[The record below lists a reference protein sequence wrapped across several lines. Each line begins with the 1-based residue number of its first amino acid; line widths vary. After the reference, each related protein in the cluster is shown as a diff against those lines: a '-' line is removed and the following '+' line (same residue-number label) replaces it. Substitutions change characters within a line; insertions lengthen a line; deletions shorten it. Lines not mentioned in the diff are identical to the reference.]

1 MRRTRIFMFLTA
13 VLVLSFVGCATNF
26 SAPGVRAEI
35 ARQTGAE
42 PREVF
47 EVYVGPV
54 TMALVRHA
62 VGTPTATQGSMPGSR
77 VTSFELGVYELA
89 AKGTAAVGPLDLTR
103 MPVRGWEPSLRYR
116 TGNRSGMLLV
126 RTSGDS
132 VADLVVLASDED
144 GVTYGRLRGELSKN
158 LPAALGKVMQD
169 GGTDAIRGEL
179 ESLSKEK

>member
-1 MRRTRIFMFLTA
+1 MRRVRMPVFLGA
-13 VLVLSFVGCATNF
+13 IAILCFAGCATNF

-47 EVYVGPV
+47 EVYVGSV

-62 VGTPTATQGSMPGSR
+62 VDTPTGTGRSMPGSR
-77 VTSFELGVYELA
+77 VTSFEIGVYELA
-89 AKGTAAVGPLDLTR
+89 TKGTPAVSALDLTR

-116 TGNRSGMLLV
+116 TGNRSGMVLV

-158 LPAALGKVMQD
+158 LPAALGKVMQE
-169 GGTDAIRGEL
+169 GGTDAIRDEL
-179 ESLSKEK
+179 ESLSKDK